1 MIEIRKDVIR
11 LTMSY
16 IWATAYRWEIYSY
29 MLMQIMYGTYIEI
42 FILIHSTSAGV
53 LESKI

>member
-1 MIEIRKDVIR
+1 
-11 LTMSY
+11 
-16 IWATAYRWEIYSY
+16 